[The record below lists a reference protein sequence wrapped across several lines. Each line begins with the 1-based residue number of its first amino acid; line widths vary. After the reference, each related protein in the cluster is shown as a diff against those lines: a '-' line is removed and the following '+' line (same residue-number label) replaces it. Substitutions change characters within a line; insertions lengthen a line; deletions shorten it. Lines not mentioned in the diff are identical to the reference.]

1 MNRVASIQ
9 DTVLTPFTRSMFQK
23 ASLVIGVVLL
33 LGACFYGAQAISLV
47 LTAIATLYVIVSFVF
62 KPKLRQ
68 HIYLKD
74 EALRISKSA
83 QLSGFDKWVL
93 GCFIVIAAA
102 SNIYAL
108 ANISMLM
115 LVIVAYQICLS
126 VLVYRCLQR
135 QDELVLPLAEKYLL
149 LENKQSN
156 CLLQQRFDI
165 YMVKQPVEVL
175 PLLAG
180 EEVEQSEATQRQL
193 EFVGTISLE
202 EDPFDG
208 DDAKT
213 VIAQLNLHLFIT
225 PGHTITKKSW
235 RDSIKSFCFGLVG
248 LYIYVCWLP
257 DLFKFLFPVGRRR
270 TKFGDYFYMTETMS
284 DYGVVFMMCI
294 TFVFL
299 AIPCLAVIFT
309 FCSEIRFGTFKAVCV
324 TKEQL
329 WLLTPGIN
337 GHDSRKISYAEVAYI
352 SHADVQAEADDVG
365 PPGLYIDGDIKLI
378 GVDSHLIPLSGWVWS
393 GRYILN
399 YLVKLGV
406 PVRLVP
412 QEKQQKNE

>member
-1 MNRVASIQ
+1 MNTVASIQ

-33 LGACFYGAQAISLV
+33 LGACFYDAQAILLV

-74 EALRISKSA
+74 DALRISKSA

-93 GCFIVIAAA
+93 GCFFVSVAA
-102 SNIYAL
+102 SDIYAL
-108 ANISMLM
+108 ANISMLL

-126 VLVYRCLQR
+126 VLVYRCLHR
-135 QDELVLPLAEKYLL
+135 QAELVLPLAEKYLL

-156 CLLQQRFDI
+156 CLLQQRFDV
-165 YMVKQPVEVL
+165 YMVKQ
-175 PLLAG
+175 
-180 EEVEQSEATQRQL
+180 SEL
-193 EFVGTISLE
+193 VFVGTISLE

-213 VIAQLNLHLFIT
+213 VIAKLNLHLSIT

-235 RDSIKSFCFGLVG
+235 RDSIKSFSFGLVG
-248 LYIYVCWLP
+248 LYVYVCWLP